1 MERLDMKNFVIYS
14 AVLLLLAVNCLAVSP
29 LPLEGAVGRAI
40 LDNMTDRM
48 LNQSDVVNQ
57 TENQTGKGNLTQ
69 NQTENQ
75 TGGDLWSWGSLPAG
89 YTLDE
94 TGKLTRIPTG
104 EVEWLP
110 GL

>member
-1 MERLDMKNFVIYS
+1 MKNFVIYS

-29 LPLEGAVGRAI
+29 LPLEGAAGKAI
-40 LDNMTDRM
+40 LDNVTDRM
-48 LNQSDVVNQ
+48 LNQTDVVNQ
-57 TENQTGKGNLTQ
+57 TQ

-94 TGKLTRIPTG
+94 FGKLTRIPIG